1 MKSLELSINS
11 KLHIHVTKSNWGR
24 NEAERGDSAAT
35 KKGKTEVPD
44 TGRGQ
49 KYLNTLN
56 LRKDRVPSRAQ
67 DGADNVPHCLIL
79 LVDNFYFIYF
89 SISYFDWKDRTLAW
103 VKNRA
108 QFQLSC
114 LYSWKL
120 CLPSFCVQFIT
131 FHVQFMFYSSQLR
144 SSFTS
149 SHLQAFIFKY
159 YYNI

>member
-11 KLHIHVTKSNWGR
+11 KLHIHVTKSNGGR

-89 SISYFDWKDRTLAW
+89 SISYFD
-103 VKNRA
+103 
-108 QFQLSC
+108 
-114 LYSWKL
+114 
-120 CLPSFCVQFIT
+120 
-131 FHVQFMFYSSQLR
+131 
-144 SSFTS
+144 
-149 SHLQAFIFKY
+149 
-159 YYNI
+159 